1 MANNEDDFEEM
12 YSSEE
17 QYEEV
22 NSIKRAAKKE
32 LNDATKKAAKKAGT
46 YLINAGSTAVKR
58 GILALLP
65 YIGAILLIILAIIL
79 LISIL
84 VFFLSGPD
92 MLRGQIVQMA
102 DELWT
107 QIKSALVSVTE
118 GDDYAEVT
126 EQHVLDVAKYIDLMG
141 FDLVGYGFVT
151 DEEKED
157 LQENE
162 AGEITAVSSDA
173 LVEYLAAENRTYML
187 STVSISSL
195 LRWWDGVSI
204 FPVNQEATPE
214 GAQNSEFGT
223 GMLNVSTQID
233 AVEEIIIDG
242 QRVEWDELASENS
255 NGAGGIPVELTITP
269 DIDRENRKLVLT
281 INEKKNVAG
290 QLQETETKC
299 IYNLDGWTGRYGKPI
314 EFLLAMHLG
323 TMAPGFAESIATRQE
338 FDTKVNIRLHK
349 TVEVVRLKYRGM
361 TLDETKQELDNRVK
375 VLWNYMQQVNAAQR
389 RPVYSYQNAVEQA
402 QNDIGVT
409 YAEIEDAR
417 DYEEKNTKEKY
428 TPYITSVEN
437 HWYRDLKFKDLK
449 VASSDDAYVETRPT
463 TVNSKYNK
471 FDVTTYKSGEIYQVK
486 EPIRSDVNETL
497 EDLFTNG
504 EWEKVDGINGF
515 ITSGTTAVKSKI
527 TLGDDMKNVI
537 VMLER
542 AAQTS
547 DDAKYVLRDL
557 KEWVTSKGVKFQ
569 DEKILT
575 SKVTNEEEDWDLSGS
590 LTGGNGSSS
599 SGGSSSGSGNSG
611 TSTSNSYRLKNLLGG
626 KTAQILYNG
635 NDATIKTAEMPNRTG
650 VYSAVGGSIEKISDN
665 AVQIR
670 ITSPSNLK
678 DKIFIMSGVQMD
690 SALKVGDKIS
700 TNTPIAETVAGKDMV
715 IKMQD
720 ESRNSI
726 SVRDNLI

>member
-1 MANNEDDFEEM
+1 MANNEDNFEEM

-17 QYEEV
+17 QNE
-22 NSIKRAAKKE
+22 SPST
-32 LNDATKKAAKKAGT
+32 TKKAVKKAGQEAANGIRKAGT
-46 YLINAGSTAVKR
+46 TLINSGSTVIKR
-58 GILALLP
+58 SILALLP
-65 YIGAILLIILAIIL
+65 YIAAILAVIVGIIL

-84 VFFLSGPD
+84 VFIFSGPD

-107 QIKSALVSVTE
+107 QIKTALVSITE

-126 EQHVLDVAKYIDLMG
+126 QQHVLDVARYIDLMG

-151 DEEKED
+151 DEEKAD

-162 AGEITAVSSDA
+162 EGEITSVSSDA

-204 FPVNQEATPE
+204 FPINSDATPE

-223 GMLNVSTQID
+223 GMLNVSTRID
-233 AVEEIIIDG
+233 AVPEIIIDG

-281 INEKKNVAG
+281 INEKKQVAG
-290 QLQETETKC
+290 QLKETKTEC

-314 EFLLAMHLG
+314 EFLLALHLG
-323 TMAPGFAESIATRQE
+323 TMAPDFAESIATRQE

-349 TVEVVRLKYRGM
+349 SVEVVRLKYRGM
-361 TLDETKQELDNRVK
+361 TLDETKQELDNRVR

-389 RPVYSYQNAVEQA
+389 RPIYVYQNAVDQA
-402 QNDIGVT
+402 QNDVGVT

-428 TPYITSVEN
+428 TPYITSVDN
-437 HWYRDLKFKDLK
+437 HWYRDLKFKDLDT
-449 VASSDDAYVETRPT
+449 ASSEDAYVETLPT
-463 TVNSKYNK
+463 SVSSKYSK

-486 EPIRSDVNETL
+486 EPERSDVNETL

-504 EWEKVDGINGF
+504 LWEKVDGINGF
-515 ITSGTTAVKSKI
+515 ITSGSTAVKSKI

-575 SKVTNEEEDWDLSGS
+575 SKVTSDDDWNTDGS
-590 LTGGNGSSS
+590 LTGGGGSSS
-599 SGGSSSGSGNSG
+599 SDNNSSSGSTTSG
-611 TSTSNSYRLKNLLGG
+611 SYRLKNLLGG

-635 NDATIKTAEMPNRTG
+635 NDAIIKTSEMPARTG
-650 VYSAVGGSIEKISDN
+650 IYSVVGGTIDKISDN
-665 AVQIR
+665 AVQIK

-678 DKIFIMSGVQMD
+678 DKILIMSGVKMD
-690 SALKVGDKIS
+690 SAIKVGDKIS
-700 TNTPIAETVAGKDMV
+700 NNTPIAETVSGKDMV

-726 SVRDNLI
+726 SVKDNLN

>member
-17 QYEEV
+17 QNQEP
-22 NSIKRAAKKE
+22 STSKRAAKKAGQE
-32 LNDATKKAAKKAGT
+32 VANGIKKAGN
-46 YLINAGSTAVKR
+46 YAINAGSTAVKR
-58 GILALLP
+58 SILALLP
-65 YIGAILLIILAIIL
+65 YIAAILGVILAIIL

-84 VFFLSGPD
+84 VFIFSGPD

-323 TMAPGFAESIATRQE
+323 TMAPDFAESIATRQE

-590 LTGGNGSSS
+590 LTGGSGSSS

>member
-17 QYEEV
+17 QNQEP
-22 NSIKRAAKKE
+22 STSKRAAKKAGQE
-32 LNDATKKAAKKAGT
+32 VANGIKKAGN
-46 YLINAGSTAVKR
+46 YAINAGSTAVKR
-58 GILALLP
+58 SILALLP
-65 YIGAILLIILAIIL
+65 YIAAILGVILAIIL

-84 VFFLSGPD
+84 VFIFSGPD

-323 TMAPGFAESIATRQE
+323 TMAPDFAESIATRQE

-626 KTAQILYNG
+626 KTAQILYDG
-635 NDATIKTAEMPNRTG
+635 NDATIKTAEMQNRTG

>member
-84 VFFLSGPD
+84 VFIFSGPD

-323 TMAPGFAESIATRQE
+323 TMAPDFAESIATRQE

>member
-17 QYEEV
+17 QNQEP
-22 NSIKRAAKKE
+22 STSKRAAKKAGQE
-32 LNDATKKAAKKAGT
+32 VANGIKKAGN
-46 YLINAGSTAVKR
+46 YAINAGSTAVKR
-58 GILALLP
+58 SILALLP
-65 YIGAILLIILAIIL
+65 YIAAILGVILAIIL

-84 VFFLSGPD
+84 VFIFSGPD

-323 TMAPGFAESIATRQE
+323 TMAPDFAESIATRQE

>member
-84 VFFLSGPD
+84 VFIFSAPD

-107 QIKSALVSVTE
+107 QIKSALVSVTS

-187 STVSISSL
+187 SSVSISSL

-214 GAQNSEFGT
+214 EAQNAEFGT
-223 GMLNVSTQID
+223 GMLNVSTKID
-233 AVEEIIIDG
+233 AVEEIVIEG
-242 QRVEWDELASENS
+242 QTIEWDQIADEHS
-255 NGAGGIPVELTITP
+255 NGEGGIRVELTITP
-269 DIDRENRKLVLT
+269 EIDRENRKLILT
-281 INEKKNVAG
+281 IKEKKEVAG
-290 QLQETETKC
+290 RLQDTETKC

-323 TMAPGFAESIATRQE
+323 TMAPDFAEAIATRKE

-349 TVEVVRLKYRGM
+349 TVEVVRLKYKKM
-361 TLDETKQELDNRVK
+361 TLDETKQKLDNMVAENWAVMSQINAMQRVP
-375 VLWNYMQQVNAAQR
+375 M
-389 RPVYSYQNAVEQA
+389 YSYQDAVNRA
-402 QNDIGVT
+402 QNELGIT
-409 YAEIEDAR
+409 YAEIEDGK

-449 VASSDDAYVETRPT
+449 TISSDDAYVVTEPAEYD
-463 TVNSKYNK
+463 SKYNK

-650 VYSAVGGSIEKISDN
+650 VYSAVGGSIEKIFDN

>member
-17 QYEEV
+17 QNQEP
-22 NSIKRAAKKE
+22 STSKRAAKKAGQE
-32 LNDATKKAAKKAGT
+32 VANGIKKAGN
-46 YLINAGSTAVKR
+46 YAINAGSTAVKR
-58 GILALLP
+58 SILALLP
-65 YIGAILLIILAIIL
+65 YIAAILGVILAIIL

-84 VFFLSGPD
+84 VFIFSGPD

-323 TMAPGFAESIATRQE
+323 TMAPDFAESIATRQE

-449 VASSDDAYVETRPT
+449 VASSDDAYVVTEPAEYD
-463 TVNSKYNK
+463 SKYNK

-486 EPIRSDVNETL
+486 EPIRLDVNETL